1 MLTMGLKLKRCI
13 NPVTN
18 RRQVSCQPSWEQ
30 GIKSRKDV
38 SEPEQLGSRVATA
51 KPFLI
56 PMPAVRVGSFSFEQ
70 AVALCQALSTQCLAI
85 YN

>member
-1 MLTMGLKLKRCI
+1 MLTVGLMH
-13 NPVTN
+13 
-18 RRQVSCQPSWEQ
+18 QSCNKQKAGELPALLGTQ
-30 GIKSRKDV
+30 GIKSRKDA